1 MVPILLLL
9 VLIVG
14 IGVSVIALRNRTEH
28 GIESGISSFRREMRA
43 LAPRRGE
50 SGSPLTDDHRRVEQ
64 DTGVHVLDDAPAP
77 EPRADHS
84 DRADDPHNF
93 DGDFDDDG
101 FDDDGFDDPDD
112 FGSPDDT
119 EDPDDSGGAG

>member
-14 IGVSVIALRNRTEH
+14 IGVSVIALRNRAEH

-77 EPRADHS
+77 EARADHP
-84 DRADDPHNF
+84 DHADDF
-93 DGDFDDDG
+93 DRDDFDRDD
-101 FDDDGFDDPDD
+101 FDHDFDDPDD
-112 FGSPDDT
+112 FGSPADTDSSDD
-119 EDPDDSGGAG
+119 PAGAG

>member
-14 IGVSVIALRNRTEH
+14 IGVSVIALRNRAEH

-50 SGSPLTDDHRRVEQ
+50 AGSPLTDDHRPVEQ
-64 DTGVHVLDDAPAP
+64 DTGVHVLGDAPAR
-77 EPRADHS
+77 EPRADEGDPDGLD
-84 DRADDPHNF
+84 DR
-93 DGDFDDDG
+93 DGPDDFDE
-101 FDDDGFDDPDD
+101 FDD
-112 FGSPDDT
+112 FGSTGDTDSSDD
-119 EDPDDSGGAG
+119 PAGAG

>member
-14 IGVSVIALRNRTEH
+14 VGVSVIALRNRAEH

-50 SGSPLTDDHRRVEQ
+50 PGSPLPDDHRRVEQ
-64 DTGVHVLDDAPAP
+64 DTGVHMLGDRPSSDDGPDP
-77 EPRADHS
+77 
-84 DRADDPHNF
+84 ADDRF
-93 DGDFDDDG
+93 DHDDDRFDDDR
-101 FDDDGFDDPDD
+101 FDDDTDDP
-112 FGSPDDT
+112 T
-119 EDPDDSGGAG
+119 GAS